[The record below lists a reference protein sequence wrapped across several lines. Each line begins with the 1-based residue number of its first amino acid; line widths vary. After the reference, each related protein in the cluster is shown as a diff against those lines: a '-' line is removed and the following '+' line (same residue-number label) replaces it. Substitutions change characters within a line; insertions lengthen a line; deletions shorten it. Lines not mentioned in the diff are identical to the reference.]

1 MAKRSD
7 TSYKIWLAI
16 LKIGIALFFVIT
28 LYGTITR
35 WTNPPY
41 FSLIQ
46 KLLGLAVELV
56 GLGWLFMSQIYIIRL
71 SRTMRISTV
80 FSQEALSNI
89 RRSFLFFLTWTIYCP
104 IQRTLE
110 CLIATMH
117 NPVGHR
123 LFALSIGM
131 PDLIR
136 LLVLAIL
143 AFFMFVLQRGIDLS
157 EDQSLTI

>member
-1 MAKRSD
+1 MTNRSD

-16 LKIGIALFFVIT
+16 LKIGIFIFFAIT
-28 LYGTITR
+28 LYGAISR
-35 WTNPPY
+35 WIETPY
-41 FSLIQ
+41 LSFIQ
-46 KLLGLAVELV
+46 KLLGLVVELI
-56 GLGWLFMSQIYIIRL
+56 GLGLLFISQLYIIKL
-71 SRTMRISTV
+71 SRAMRIGTV
-80 FSQEALSNI
+80 FSQAALNSA
-89 RRSFLFFLTWTIYCP
+89 RGTFLFFLIWTLYCP

-123 LFALSIGM
+123 LFTLSVGM

-136 LLVLAIL
+136 ILILAVL
-143 AFFMFVLQRGIDLS
+143 AFFMVILQRGIDLS